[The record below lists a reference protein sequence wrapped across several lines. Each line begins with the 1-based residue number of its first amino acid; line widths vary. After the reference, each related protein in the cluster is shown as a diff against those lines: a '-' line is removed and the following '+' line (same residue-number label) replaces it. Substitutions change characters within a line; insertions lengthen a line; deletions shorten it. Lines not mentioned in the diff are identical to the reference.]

1 MMEGKKM
8 KRYIENILWT
18 IFLILA
24 TGVICFFII
33 GIIKAPSERQEDIFK
48 YELFDADWYQ
58 VKDDGRKIPIVVP
71 GKCSAK
77 KNEVVT
83 ITAKLPNKL
92 SLDNITTWLCFRT
105 TKQDMKVFV
114 NGKLREEYNTKK
126 TRRWGKT
133 SVSTYFFV
141 PLYESDC
148 GKDIKVSFVSNS
160 NYAGVIRD
168 IYCGTASGMI
178 LQFIKENVFDTLSAV
193 FIFVLSVISIIISKI
208 LSIKVGKKFYLEYIG
223 WGEIFL
229 SLWVI
234 AQSPIRQFYFE
245 SVSFASDITYCSLFL
260 FSIPIAFFL
269 NHIQKYRY
277 IKVYYSIIVLA
288 MMFFMSAIILQ
299 TTNIVDF
306 SEILYA
312 CMSLQVLEAIVAI
325 VTIIIDHIRGYIKE
339 YILIMWGFIGL
350 AICGIIQVIMY
361 SKKVIIYKGNFL
373 CIGAIL
379 LLIMTVI
386 STLKDYVSLEKEM
399 KESQLKTEKLTYQI
413 METLVH
419 TIEAKDRYTQGH
431 SRRVAEYARMIA
443 QRMNLDEEQQKQVYF
458 MGILHDI
465 GKIGIADNIINKK
478 GKLNDS
484 EYAMIKSHSVIG
496 YNILKNMSEIKDIE
510 YGARWHH
517 ERYDGKGYPDGL
529 AGENIPLY
537 ARIIAVS
544 DAYDAMTSNRSYR
557 NVLSQ
562 KKVRSEIEK
571 GRGTQFDPEIANIML
586 DIIDEDSNYTMRQE
600 KVV

>member
-1 MMEGKKM
+1 M
-8 KRYIENILWT
+8 
-18 IFLILA
+18 
-24 TGVICFFII
+24 
-33 GIIKAPSERQEDIFK
+33 
-48 YELFDADWYQ
+48 
-58 VKDDGRKIPIVVP
+58 
-71 GKCSAK
+71 
-77 KNEVVT
+77 
-83 ITAKLPNKL
+83 
-92 SLDNITTWLCFRT
+92 
-105 TKQDMKVFV
+105 
-114 NGKLREEYNTKK
+114 
-126 TRRWGKT
+126 
-133 SVSTYFFV
+133 
-141 PLYESDC
+141 
-148 GKDIKVSFVSNS
+148 
-160 NYAGVIRD
+160 
-168 IYCGTASGMI
+168 
-178 LQFIKENVFDTLSAV
+178 
-193 FIFVLSVISIIISKI
+193 
-208 LSIKVGKKFYLEYIG
+208 EYIG

-245 SVSFASDITYCSLFL
+245 SVSFAKDITYCSLFL

-312 CMSLQVLEAIVAI
+312 SMSIQVLEAIVAI
-325 VTIIIDHIRGYIKE
+325 VTIIIDRIRGYIKE

-413 METLVH
+413 LETLVH
-419 TIEAKDRYTQGH
+419 SIEAKDRYTQGH

-443 QRMNLDEEQQKQVYF
+443 QRMNLDEKQQKQVYF

-571 GRGTQFDPEIANIML
+571 GRGTQFDPDIANIML